1 MDYYRGAMNPTI
13 KEVRRATVEDVP
25 KLVELWKSEQ
35 LPWQELEKRFKEF
48 QVTVAADGGVTGA
61 LGLQIAGLEGQLH
74 SEAFLHEEQAD
85 FLRDKLWERM
95 RILSAN
101 HGLVR
106 LWTPLAAPF
115 WHTNGLKP
123 PDKDGMARLPA
134 AFGTAKSPWRM
145 VQLKEETSPAISIEK
160 EFALFQE
167 AEKRDVQRLFHRAK
181 VMKMIALVAAI
192 LVILLV
198 IAGAYFMFRARQQL
212 APR

>member
-1 MDYYRGAMNPTI
+1 MNPTI

-48 QVTVAADGGVTGA
+48 QVAAAADGGILGA
-61 LGLQIAGLEGQLH
+61 LGLQLSGLEGQMH
-74 SEAFLHEEQAD
+74 SEAFLHEDQAD
-85 FLRDKLWERM
+85 LLRDKLWERM
-95 RILSAN
+95 RILAGN

-123 PDKDGMARLPA
+123 PDKDVMARLPA
-134 AFGTAKSPWRM
+134 AFGDAKLPRL
-145 VQLKEETSPAISIEK
+145 VLQLKEQSAPAISIEK

-167 AEKRDVQRLFHRAK
+167 AEKQDVQRLFHQAK
-181 VMKMIALVAAI
+181 VLKMVALVVAI
-192 LVILLV
+192 LVALLV
-198 IAGAYFMFRARQQL
+198 LVWAYLMYRARQHLGPQ
-212 APR
+212 

>member
-1 MDYYRGAMNPTI
+1 MNPTI

-35 LPWQELEKRFKEF
+35 LPWPELEKRFKEF
-48 QVTVAADGGVTGA
+48 QVAVTADGVVTGA

-85 FLRDKLWERM
+85 YLRDKLWERM
-95 RILSAN
+95 RILSSN

-106 LWTPLAAPF
+106 LWTPLTAPF
-115 WHTNGLKP
+115 WNTNGLKP
-123 PDKDGMARLPA
+123 SDPERMARLPA
-134 AFGTAKSPWRM
+134 AFGNAKSPWLM
-145 VQLKEETSPAISIEK
+145 VQLKEETTPAISIEK

-167 AEKRDVQRLFHRAK
+167 AEKQDVQRLFHQAK
-181 VMKMIALVAAI
+181 VMKTIALIAAI

-198 IAGAYFMFRARQQL
+198 IVGAYLMFRARQHL
-212 APR
+212 GPR